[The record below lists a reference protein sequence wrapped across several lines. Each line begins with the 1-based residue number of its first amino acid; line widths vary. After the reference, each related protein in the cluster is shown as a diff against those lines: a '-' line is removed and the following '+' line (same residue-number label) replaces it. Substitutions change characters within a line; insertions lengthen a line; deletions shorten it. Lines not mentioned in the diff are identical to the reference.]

1 MKQSSR
7 VTRSYP
13 RLSVHWDLVFAEKP
27 RSGVV
32 SVGFL
37 LEDIQETIALYRDRI
52 VVIGAAILLLGIM
65 GTLWIARKVKES
77 IFGLEPAQI
86 GRMYQENQAVLESI
100 REGIVAVNTDGA
112 VTLANQTAM
121 NLIGPSERQEL
132 LEEDQKEWLRSLR
145 LVEVM
150 QTGVAEFDQETFVG
164 GKAVVVNR
172 VPILDNER
180 KVTGAVASFR
190 DRSELFRVTQEL
202 SRVKEYAEALR
213 SQTHEYS
220 NKLHLISALIQ
231 LESYQEAVDFISAEV
246 DVHVSNTQ
254 MIMRLIPDP
263 LIGGLLLGKVNQAN
277 ERKIALTIDPD
288 SHIRE
293 IPAAIDRSLLIVIL
307 GNLIDNAMEAVC
319 ANGAYAKEISVY
331 LGQMDELLLVEI
343 EDRGPGIPEAY
354 ASKVFERGFSTKQL
368 QDHGYGLH
376 LAKEA
381 VEQLDGIW
389 SIWLPRERQA
399 RICPMA
405 SSEDRNEYT
414 GGEPRKKD
422 NDTKKERK
430 SSVYGRTSFLSW
442 LGKAA
447 MRLYPINSLTARR
460 EALLV
465 FGHDIVLGELG
476 LMQIERDVAHLEA
489 LEGKLIE
496 RKLEKLFIVSLHMNL
511 AIGLQY
517 LTIGLQEAR
526 VRETAFGVAS
536 FRPRVA
542 EIQVQAGKLLIG
554 KQICQHGS
562 VELDECQ
569 IGNFT
574 VLRALYSPQDHFC
587 FQLNRNEI
595 HVRVAFCQC
604 INEASLSTAD
614 FDMDRIVVSEAF
626 VPAPFEGYRVV
637 HERRIFTQGRFGTW
651 YVAQSHMCLLKKELL
666 STLR

>member
-1 MKQSSR
+1 MLGYNGEEGGKDVRFHTKLLIMIGSLLIGVIVLLGISFEQMLDGALRKEIGTRALNTAKTIARMPEIIEAFSQPDPAQTINPLVETIR
-7 VTRSYP
+7 VDTRAAFITVGNRQGIRYSHP
-13 RLSVHWDLVFAEKP
+13 DPEQIGKPMVGGDNEAVFAGHSIISETVGSLGPGLRGKTP
-27 RSGVV
+27 IWDRGGHVIGVV

-37 LEDIQETIALYRDRI
+37 LEDIQETIKLYRDRI
-52 VVIGAAILLLGIM
+52 VVIGAVILFLGIL

-77 IFGLEPAQI
+77 IFGLEPEQI

-132 LEEDQKEWLRSLR
+132 LEDDPKEWLRSLR

-150 QTGVAEFDQETFVG
+150 KTGVAEFDQETFVS

-172 VPILDNER
+172 VPILDKER

-246 DVHVSNTQ
+246 DVHISNTQ
-254 MIMRLIPDP
+254 MIMRRIPDP

-277 ERKIALTIDPD
+277 ERKIALMIDPD

-331 LGQMDELLLVEI
+331 LGEMDELLLVEI

-381 VEQLDGIW
+381 VEQLDGTI
-389 SIWLPRERQA
+389 SHAGNPQ
-399 RICPMA
+399 
-405 SSEDRNEYT
+405 
-414 GGEPRKKD
+414 GG
-422 NDTKKERK
+422 
-430 SSVYGRTSFLSW
+430 
-442 LGKAA
+442 
-447 MRLYPINSLTARR
+447 
-460 EALLV
+460 
-465 FGHDIVLGELG
+465 
-476 LMQIERDVAHLEA
+476 
-489 LEGKLIE
+489 
-496 RKLEKLFIVSLHMNL
+496 
-511 AIGLQY
+511 
-517 LTIGLQEAR
+517 TI
-526 VRETAFGVAS
+526 
-536 FRPRVA
+536 
-542 EIQVQAGKLLIG
+542 
-554 KQICQHGS
+554 
-562 VELDECQ
+562 
-569 IGNFT
+569 FT
-574 VLRALYSPQDHFC
+574 VTIPL
-587 FQLNRNEI
+587 E
-595 HVRVAFCQC
+595 V
-604 INEASLSTAD
+604 
-614 FDMDRIVVSEAF
+614 
-626 VPAPFEGYRVV
+626 
-637 HERRIFTQGRFGTW
+637 GR
-651 YVAQSHMCLLKKELL
+651 
-666 STLR
+666 

>member
-1 MKQSSR
+1 MRFHTKLMIMMGSLLIGVIVLLGISFEQMLDGALRKEIGTRALNTAKTIARMPEIIDAFSQPDPANTINPLVETIR
-7 VTRSYP
+7 VDTRAAFITVGNRQGIRYSHP
-13 RLSVHWDLVFAEKP
+13 DPEQIGKPMVGGDNEAVFAGHSIISETVGSLGPGLRGKTP
-27 RSGVV
+27 IWDGAGHVIGVV

-37 LEDIQETIALYRDRI
+37 LEDIQKTIELYRDRI
-52 VVIGAAILLLGIM
+52 VVIGAVILLLGIM

-77 IFGLEPAQI
+77 IFGLEPEQI

-100 REGIVAVNTDGA
+100 REGIVAVNTEGA

-150 QTGVAEFDQETFVG
+150 QTGVAEFDQETFVS

-172 VPILDNER
+172 VPILDKER
-180 KVTGAVASFR
+180 KVMGAVASFR

-254 MIMRLIPDP
+254 MIMRRIADP

-288 SHIRE
+288 SHIPE

-319 ANGAYAKEISVY
+319 ANGAHAKEVSVY
-331 LGQMDELLLVEI
+331 LGEMDELLLVEI

-381 VEQLDGIW
+381 VEQLDGTI
-389 SIWLPRERQA
+389 SHAGNPQ
-399 RICPMA
+399 
-405 SSEDRNEYT
+405 
-414 GGEPRKKD
+414 GG
-422 NDTKKERK
+422 
-430 SSVYGRTSFLSW
+430 
-442 LGKAA
+442 
-447 MRLYPINSLTARR
+447 
-460 EALLV
+460 
-465 FGHDIVLGELG
+465 
-476 LMQIERDVAHLEA
+476 
-489 LEGKLIE
+489 
-496 RKLEKLFIVSLHMNL
+496 
-511 AIGLQY
+511 
-517 LTIGLQEAR
+517 TI
-526 VRETAFGVAS
+526 
-536 FRPRVA
+536 
-542 EIQVQAGKLLIG
+542 
-554 KQICQHGS
+554 
-562 VELDECQ
+562 
-569 IGNFT
+569 FT
-574 VLRALYSPQDHFC
+574 VTIPLK
-587 FQLNRNEI
+587 
-595 HVRVAFCQC
+595 V
-604 INEASLSTAD
+604 
-614 FDMDRIVVSEAF
+614 
-626 VPAPFEGYRVV
+626 
-637 HERRIFTQGRFGTW
+637 GR
-651 YVAQSHMCLLKKELL
+651 
-666 STLR
+666 